1 MKSSRKIPVMS
12 IWMKMVMPPRIS
24 WGWVTEFR
32 NDIFLNWSYL
42 IKSSSP
48 TYAQGMMVSYPHEFP
63 SRQGEDFINNDREG
77 TDLASLRYDGTE
89 NFTIDSL
96 PIVADKFTASFAS
109 EGSGY
114 LDPDNTASGYD
125 YTASKVRT
133 IEIWL
138 TFRHGVI
145 KFKDESTFTDSVQID
160 GPETSTTYFEIK
172 GLE

>member
-1 MKSSRKIPVMS
+1 MDENGDATSG
-12 IWMKMVMPPRIS
+12 S
-24 WGWVTEFR
+24 WGWVTEFS
-32 NDIFLNWSYL
+32 NDIFQINWSYL
-42 IKSSSP
+42 IKIIFSYLCTRNDGISSHEYP
-48 TYAQGMMVSYPHEFP
+48 GSY
-63 SRQGEDFINNDREG
+63 DFINNDREG
-77 TDLASLRYDGTE
+77 TETKVLASLRYDGTE

-96 PIVADKFTASFAS
+96 PNVADKFTASFAS